1 MELQKEDAFGSIE
14 DNKETSGI
22 PTNIFLE
29 GSSAEGSK
37 ISCMRLWNRTGMS
50 EEVRRITSL
59 RIYQTKLHL
68 RLVGK

>member
-37 ISCMRLWNRTGMS
+37 IVMYEAVEQDR
-50 EEVRRITSL
+50 
-59 RIYQTKLHL
+59 Y
-68 RLVGK
+68 VGRGKENHKFEDISD